1 MRLFIAL
8 MLVSFNLFAAV
19 EWNELELDQKLKITQ
34 SFQLKQKIA
43 AGSLVD
49 IVKGQKFVLTDII
62 GLDMINVTLFQFEYK
77 NCPGPQM
84 TTDMEIIPVNNTSPV
99 VEIGA
104 QLVEKCT
111 LEIFIETKDLM
122 TASFFE

>member
-8 MLVSFNLFAAV
+8 MLVSFNLFATV
-19 EWNELELDQKLKITQ
+19 EWNDLEIDQNLKITQ

-49 IVKGQKFVLTDII
+49 IVKGQQFVLTDII
-62 GLDMINVTLFQFEYK
+62 GLDMINVVLFKLEYK
-77 NCPGPQM
+77 NCPGPAM
-84 TTDMEIIPVNNTSPV
+84 STDMEIIPVNNTSPV

-104 QLVEKCT
+104 QLIENCS

-122 TASFFE
+122 TSSFFE

>member
-8 MLVSFNLFAAV
+8 MLVSFNLFANV
-19 EWNELELDQKLKITQ
+19 EWNEIELDQELKLTQ

-49 IVKGQKFVLTDII
+49 IMKGEQFVVKDII
-62 GLDMINVTLFQFEYK
+62 GLDMIQVVLYKLEYK
-77 NCPGPQM
+77 NCPGSAM

-104 QLVEKCT
+104 QLIENCE
-111 LEIFIETKDLM
+111 LEIFIELKDLM
-122 TASFFE
+122 TPSFFE